1 MAASN
6 RCALARL
13 EVRAKAQI
21 PFWTILVATL
31 SVAFPPLK
39 VRASRANTRA
49 NPRRVFS
56 RSRFWRATTIACM
69 APVLEFNGIS
79 KRYRSLLKRQ
89 VRWALRD
96 FTLAVETGE
105 IVGFLGANGAGKTT
119 AIHIALGLAQPS
131 DGGGTLFH
139 HPFGHAEARRRIGF
153 LSEVPAFYHQ
163 SAREVLK
170 FCGALNGVR
179 EPDLSRRAND
189 LLEAVGLIDDAS
201 RNIGKF
207 SRGMLQRVGIAQ
219 ALMND
224 PQLLMLDEPTSALD
238 PISRLQV
245 REVLLNARKQ
255 GKAVFLSSH
264 QLSEVELV
272 CDRVVFLRQGRVI
285 AQGKTQQLL
294 QSTSQ
299 FEITAEGLSSRPQG
313 AVEVQQQDG
322 RFIFLVDSKL
332 QRETIEQIWSSGG
345 RVVSVVPRSQTLEQL
360 FVELMKDSSTQ
371 ETMIK

>member
-1 MAASN
+1 
-6 RCALARL
+6 
-13 EVRAKAQI
+13 
-21 PFWTILVATL
+21 
-31 SVAFPPLK
+31 
-39 VRASRANTRA
+39 
-49 NPRRVFS
+49 
-56 RSRFWRATTIACM
+56 M

-79 KRYRSLLKRQ
+79 KRYRSFVKRQ
-89 VRWALRD
+89 ERWALRD
-96 FTLAVETGE
+96 FSLKVEPGE

-131 DGGGTLFH
+131 DGGGTLLD
-139 HPFGHAEARRRIGF
+139 HPFGRAEARRRVGF

-163 SAREVLK
+163 NARDVLK
-170 FCGALNGVR
+170 FCGALNGLG
-179 EPDLSRRAND
+179 EPELSRRASD
-189 LLEAVGLIDDAS
+189 LLEAVGLVDDAC
-201 RNIGKF
+201 RNIAKF

-224 PQLLMLDEPTSALD
+224 PQLLVLDEPTSALD

-272 CDRVVFLRQGRVI
+272 CDRVVFLRNGRVI

-299 FEITAEGLSSRPQG
+299 FEITAEGLSSRPEG
-313 AVEVQQQDG
+313 AAEVQRQDG
-322 RFIFLVDSKL
+322 RLIFLVDSKL
-332 QRETIEQIWSSGG
+332 QRAAIEHIWSSGG

-360 FVELMKDSSTQ
+360 FVELMKDSSPR
-371 ETMIK
+371 ETLIK